1 MVLLNLQDNLNF
13 NFIFLFVDFFLIIL
27 IGSIFGSF
35 ANVCIYRLP
44 LERSVVGGRSYCP
57 RCKKKIVWYDN
68 IPIISY
74 LLISGKCRKCKKSI
88 SAQYPIVEFL
98 HIISFVIIYFL
109 FGVST
114 TSLLLMILALTFII
128 IFFIDLKHYIIPN
141 ILTFPLMALGFIKSF
156 DPNLNSLFPN
166 YINSLA
172 GGIFGY
178 GIIWSIIFLYKVIR
192 NREGMGLGD
201 AKLLAVIGFWFGW
214 ISIPFVIFISS
225 VVALITVTP
234 SLMNKSKKLT
244 SEIPFGPFIIIGCIT
259 YVIFVEHFKI
269 MFF

>member
-1 MVLLNLQDNLNF
+1 M
-13 NFIFLFVDFFLIIL
+13 DFFLIIL
-27 IGSIFGSF
+27 IGSLFGSF
-35 ANVCIYRLP
+35 ANVSIYRLP
-44 LERSVVGGRSYCP
+44 LEKSVVGGRSYCP
-57 RCKKKIVWYDN
+57 KCKKKIVWYDN

-88 SAQYPIVEFL
+88 STQYPIVEFL
-98 HIISFVIIYFL
+98 HIISFIIIYFL
-109 FGVST
+109 FGVTT

-178 GIIWSIIFLYKVIR
+178 VIIWSIIFFYKQVK
-192 NREGMGLGD
+192 NKEGMGLGD

-214 ISIPFVIFISS
+214 VAIPFVIFSS
-225 VVALITVTP
+225 SIVALILVVP
-234 SLMNKSKKLT
+234 SLLNKTRKFS
-244 SEIPFGPFIIIGCIT
+244 SQIPFGPYIVIGCIL
-259 YVIFVEHFKI
+259 YVIFIDQYKNLLFG
-269 MFF
+269 